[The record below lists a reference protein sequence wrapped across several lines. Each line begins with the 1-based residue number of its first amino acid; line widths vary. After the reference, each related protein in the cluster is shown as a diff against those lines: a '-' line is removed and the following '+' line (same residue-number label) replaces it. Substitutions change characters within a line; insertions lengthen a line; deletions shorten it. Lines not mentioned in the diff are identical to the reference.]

1 MEHGTTATAAQA
13 AGYLLYI
20 PLLPL
25 IGALICGANAY
36 FGNRLP
42 KIVVSLVG
50 CATVF
55 LSLCLAIN
63 VFVDLQALP
72 ESERVLEDSLYTWI
86 EAGSDIELDDG
97 TLVKGGT
104 FSVDVGF
111 LADPLSSVMMLVV
124 CGVGFL
130 IHVYS
135 VGYMAHDPGYSRFFS
150 YLNLF
155 TFAMLLLVMGNNIFV
170 LFVGWEGVGFCSYAL
185 ISFWHKEMPN
195 AWAGMKA
202 FVVNRIGD
210 FGFIIGFLLLFW
222 SLGSN
227 GVWTLNFRELAA
239 SAHLLS
245 GMEWGGISVVTLI
258 ALFMFVGAC
267 GKSAQIPLFVWLP
280 DAMAGPTPVSAL
292 IHAATMVTAGVYM
305 IGRMNF
311 LYVMSPVALYV
322 VATIGVCTAIFA
334 ATIGLAQ
341 NDIKKV
347 LAYSTVSQLGYMFL
361 AMGVGAFSAGIFH
374 LMTHAFFK
382 GLLFLAAGSVIHA
395 MSNEQDMRM
404 MGGLWKKIPWTYGTF
419 LVATIAI
426 CGIWPLSGFFSKDEI
441 LWKAWESGHHLH
453 WLLGFIAAGLTAFYM
468 FRLMS
473 LTFWGKNRSTEEQ
486 RHHLHESPWTMVAP
500 LVILAVLSFGGG
512 WLGVPE
518 ALGGQNRFHHWLAP
532 VMGGHGDTHGT
543 AGHLPAGEAV
553 ADHVPVAAENAHH
566 AEAETHAAPAPHAEA
581 YDNGHGSHTVE
592 IIFALASVALAVCS
606 AFFGYW
612 IHVRR
617 RDIAEKAAGWLG
629 GLPHRLISNKY
640 YVDEI
645 YNWAVIQ
652 NLLRTTKLMA
662 NFDNWVIDGIV
673 NGVAIVTR
681 AVAMINGFI
690 DKLFVDGAVNLVGN
704 TLIAG
709 GNRLRRLQTGQIQQ
723 YLYVLGAGVTIIVIV
738 GLFIL

>member
-1 MEHGTTATAAQA
+1 MEHGTTATVAQT
-13 AGYLLYI
+13 AGYLLFI

-25 IGALICGANAY
+25 IGALLLGANAY

-42 KIVVSLVG
+42 KILVSLVG
-50 CATVF
+50 CGTIL

-63 VFVDLQALP
+63 VFVDLQGLP

-86 EAGSDIELDDG
+86 KAGDDVQLTDG

-135 VGYMAHDPGYSRFFS
+135 TGYMAHDPGYSRFFC

-185 ISFWHKEMPN
+185 ISFWYKEMPN

-210 FGFIIGFLLLFW
+210 FGFIIGFMLLFW
-222 SLGSN
+222 SLGSQ
-227 GVWTLNFRELAA
+227 GVWTMNFRELAA
-239 SAHLLS
+239 NAHLLA
-245 GMEWGGISVVTLI
+245 GMQWGGINVVTLI
-258 ALFMFVGAC
+258 ALFMFVGAS
-267 GKSAQIPLFVWLP
+267 GKSAQIPLYVWLP

-311 LYVMSPVALYV
+311 LYSMSPFALSV
-322 VATIGVCTAIFA
+322 VATVGVCTALFA

-382 GLLFLAAGSVIHA
+382 GLLFLGAGSVIHA
-395 MSNEQDMRM
+395 MSNEQDMRK
-404 MGGLWKKIPWTYGTF
+404 MGGLWKMIPWTYGTF

-426 CGIWPLSGFFSKDEI
+426 CGIWPFAGFFSKDEI

-468 FRLMS
+468 VRLMS

-486 RHHLHESPWTMVAP
+486 KQHLHESPWNMIAP
-500 LVILAVLSFGGG
+500 LVILAVLAFGGG

-518 ALGGQNRFHHWLAP
+518 ALGGNNRFHHWLAP
-532 VMGGHGDTHGT
+532 VMGGHGEAHVT
-543 AGHLPAGEAV
+543 ALPADDTDGHHDA
-553 ADHVPVAAENAHH
+553 AAAENAHN
-566 AEAETHAAPAPHAEA
+566 AEAEAHPAPAPHAEEVQA
-581 YDNGHGSHTVE
+581 GGHGSHTVE
-592 IIFALASVALAVCS
+592 RMFALASVALALFAAV
-606 AFFGYW
+606 FGYW

-617 RDIAEKAAGWLG
+617 RDIAEKAASFLG
-629 GLPHRLISNKY
+629 GIPHRLLLNKY

-645 YNWAVIQ
+645 YNSAVVQ
-652 NLLRTTKLMA
+652 NLLRTTRLMS
-662 NFDNWVIDGIV
+662 NFDKYIVDGIV
-673 NGVAIVTR
+673 NGMAVLTR
-681 AVAMINGFI
+681 ATATINGFI

-704 TLIAG
+704 AIIAG
-709 GNRLRRLQTGQIQQ
+709 GNRIRRLQTGQIQQ

>member
-1 MEHGTTATAAQA
+1 MATAAE
-13 AGYLLYI
+13 AGYLLFI

-25 IGALICGANAY
+25 IGALILGANAF

-63 VFVDLQALP
+63 VFVDLQAMP
-72 ESERVLEDSLYTWI
+72 ESERVMEDSLYTWI
-86 EAGSDIELDDG
+86 KAGDDVLLEDG

-104 FSVDVGF
+104 FKVDVGF

-135 VGYMAHDPGYSRFFS
+135 TGYMAHDPGYSRFFC

-155 TFAMLLLVMGNNIFV
+155 TFAMLLLVMGSNIFV

-185 ISFWHKEMPN
+185 ISFWYKEMPN

-210 FGFIIGFLLLFW
+210 FGFIIGFMLLFW
-222 SLGSN
+222 SLGSQ
-227 GVWTLNFRELAA
+227 GVWTMNFRELAA
-239 SAHLLS
+239 NAHLLS
-245 GMEWGGISVVTLI
+245 GLEWGGISIATLV
-258 ALFMFVGAC
+258 ALFMFVGAS
-267 GKSAQIPLFVWLP
+267 GKSAQIPLYVWLP

-311 LYVMSPVALYV
+311 LYTMSPFAMGV
-322 VATIGVCTAIFA
+322 VATVGVCTALFA

-395 MSNEQDMRM
+395 MSNEQDMRF
-404 MGGLWKKIPWTYGTF
+404 MGGLRKKIPWTYWTF
-419 LVATIAI
+419 LTATIAI

-441 LWKAWESGHHLH
+441 LWKAWESGHRLH

-468 FRLMS
+468 FRLVS
-473 LTFWGKNRSTEEQ
+473 LTFWGENRSTEEQ
-486 RHHLHESPWTMVAP
+486 KHHLHESPWNMIAP

-518 ALGGQNRFHHWLAP
+518 ALGGNNRFHHWLAP
-532 VMGGHGDTHGT
+532 VMGGHGDAH
-543 AGHLPAGEAV
+543 GEA
-553 ADHVPVAAENAHH
+553 AHAALPSEEATAHHEAAAETDA
-566 AEAETHAAPAPHAEA
+566 HAAPAPHGEEVHSG
-581 YDNGHGSHTVE
+581 GHASHNTE
-592 IIFALASVALAVCS
+592 RLFALASVLLAACS
-606 AFFGYW
+606 AFLGYW
-612 IHVRR
+612 VYIRR

-629 GLPHRLISNKY
+629 GIPHRLLLNKY

-645 YNWAVIQ
+645 YQSVVVE
-652 NLLRTTKLMA
+652 NLLRTTRFMA
-662 NFDNWVIDGIV
+662 GFDELVVDGIV
-673 NGVAIVTR
+673 NGVAILTR
-681 AVAMINGFI
+681 ATATINGFI

-704 TLIAG
+704 IIIAG
-709 GNRLRRLQTGQIQQ
+709 GNRMRRLQTGQIQQ